1 MDATVLLFG
10 IGMSIFTGLLFG
22 ILPALRASRQRPLG
36 HRARLRDFLVVA
48 EVALAFV
55 LALGTGLL
63 AKSFLRLTSVD
74 AGFDPH
80 HILTLTPSAAGAR
93 YDTPEATLRYYRQ
106 LVDRVRAIPGVL
118 DTAMVS
124 NVPMSHTE
132 PTKLRVEGDGSRS
145 DSEASSADVF
155 WASPDYFR
163 VLKIPLQLGRFFTD
177 QDGSA
182 APPVAIV
189 SESLARSKFRGSQ
202 AIGRRIQLGTQRD
215 HGPWLMIVG
224 IVGDVRNYGLDRDPD
239 QAVYVPQT
247 VDPGHYTRLVA
258 RTAGDPMN
266 LERAVRAA
274 IRDVDPLQPVFHVQP
289 MDAYV
294 ASFLA
299 DRSFTLALIGLF
311 GTLAVLLAAVGIYG
325 VISYTVGLRTREVGI
340 RIALGAERLGIL
352 KMILRDVLALLA
364 WGLGGGLLAALV
376 LTRLL
381 SHMLFEVRPTDFATS
396 ASVIVLLAG
405 VALLAAYVPARR
417 AAGVDP
423 GHVLRSE

>member
-1 MDATVLLFG
+1 
-10 IGMSIFTGLLFG
+10 
-22 ILPALRASRQRPLG
+22 
-36 HRARLRDFLVVA
+36 
-48 EVALAFV
+48 
-55 LALGTGLL
+55 
-63 AKSFLRLTSVD
+63 
-74 AGFDPH
+74 
-80 HILTLTPSAAGAR
+80 
-93 YDTPEATLRYYRQ
+93 
-106 LVDRVRAIPGVL
+106 
-118 DTAMVS
+118 
-124 NVPMSHTE
+124 
-132 PTKLRVEGDGSRS
+132 
-145 DSEASSADVF
+145 
-155 WASPDYFR
+155 
-163 VLKIPLQLGRFFTD
+163 
-177 QDGSA
+177 
-182 APPVAIV
+182 
-189 SESLARSKFRGSQ
+189 
-202 AIGRRIQLGTQRD
+202 
-215 HGPWLMIVG
+215 
-224 IVGDVRNYGLDRDPD
+224 
-239 QAVYVPQT
+239 
-247 VDPGHYTRLVA
+247 
-258 RTAGDPMN
+258 
-266 LERAVRAA
+266 
-274 IRDVDPLQPVFHVQP
+274 

-396 ASVIVLLAG
+396 ASIIVLLAG